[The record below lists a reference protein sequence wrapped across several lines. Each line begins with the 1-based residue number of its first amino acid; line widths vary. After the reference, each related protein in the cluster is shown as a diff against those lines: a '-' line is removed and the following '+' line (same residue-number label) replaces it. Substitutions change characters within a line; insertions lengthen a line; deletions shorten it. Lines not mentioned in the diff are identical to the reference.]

1 MKRIK
6 QISCAI
12 IISLLAIS
20 CSNNQQGNTYY
31 IYYMGGQ
38 SNMEGFGYANE
49 LPDEYNC
56 EFNDIPIFCGTTGYD
71 GDSIG
76 AGKSVWDIL
85 RPGYGVG
92 FYSDGVLNYYSR
104 RIGPELTFGV
114 EMARLNPDRRIAIIK
129 YARGGSSLSD
139 QSKWGTWNPDNEGI
153 NQYDH
158 FLTTLD
164 YALATRDIDGDGI
177 DDTLIPAG
185 IVWMQGES
193 DAVYQQSSIDYEQ
206 NLTQLMALMREAL
219 GDEELPIVIGKI
231 ADSVKEG
238 DGKYLPYDAIV
249 HQAQEN
255 FAAKDSLATLVTNN
269 DNYSFTDEWHYITS
283 DYIDLG
289 KAFAVELNRYSK

>member
-20 CSNNQQGNTYY
+20 CSYNQQGNTYY
-31 IYYMGGQ
+31 LYYMGGQ
-38 SNMEGFGYANE
+38 SNMEGFGYVSE
-49 LPDEYNC
+49 LPEEYNRAF
-56 EFNDIPIFCGTTGYD
+56 EQIPIFCGTTGLD

-76 AGKSVWDIL
+76 AGKGVWDSL

-104 RIGPELTFGV
+104 RVGAELSFGS
-114 EMARLNPDRRIAIIK
+114 EIARLNPDRKIAIIK

-139 QSKWGTWNPDNEGI
+139 KSKWGTWNPDNMGV

-158 FLTTLD
+158 FLTTLNN
-164 YALATRDIDGDGI
+164 AFASSDIDGDGVA
-177 DDTLIPAG
+177 DTLIPAG
-185 IVWMQGES
+185 IIWMQGES
-193 DAVYQQSSIDYEQ
+193 DAVFEQSAIDYEY
-206 NLTQLMALMREAL
+206 NLTQLMGLMREAL
-219 GDEELPIVIGKI
+219 GDEKLPIVIGKI

-238 DGKYLPYDAIV
+238 DGKYLPYDSIV
-249 HQAQEN
+249 HKAQEC
-255 FAAKDSLATLVTNN
+255 FTAKDTLATLVTNN

-289 KAFAVELNRYSK
+289 KAFATEIDKYTK